1 MVTTEGNKLDRVGL
15 AVLLGRGS
23 DGLGAVQE
31 ATQWQPG
38 VIPPCDSQVVF
49 IIYLRTIFSTH
60 QHPYEPP
67 QCSDQRG
74 QRVQPI
80 SLASG
85 LVCVPGDFPGL
96 TVPPSIAVPLRG

>member
-1 MVTTEGNKLDRVGL
+1 MVTTEGDKLDRVGL

-38 VIPPCDSQVVF
+38 VIPLVIHRWFF

-74 QRVQPI
+74 QRVQLI
-80 SLASG
+80 SLSSG

-96 TVPPSIAVPLRG
+96 TVAMPLRC